1 MASLFQLRRGTT
13 AEKPTLAAG
22 EMYVNTTSQSLQVGI
37 DGATEVTLVKLN
49 SVNSGS
55 LNVSGDITLGG
66 TIIIGDSTSDNV
78 VFNADLSSSIIPNDN
93 NTYDLGSP
101 TKVYR
106 NVYATSITGA
116 IAATNGIISSSS
128 QITGFETTGRSIV
141 SSSTQITPL
150 LPIGVISGS
159 SQLSGT
165 TIATLTITNLTT
177 VNETASVVFSS
188 GSNTFGDAGNDIHR
202 FTGSVQIS
210 GSQTVTG
217 SITAT
222 SFIGAISASN
232 GVVSGSSQV
241 VGILSSLNTYT
252 GSNDTTN
259 TTQNNRLINLET
271 TSASVNSSVTNL
283 NSTTASAGI
292 RLTNLETTSASVN
305 SSITNI
311 NSFTS
316 SNANTSLNTYTASA
330 TIRLTNLETTSA
342 SIESRFTTLNTYTT
356 SVDQKFLTIAG
367 QSGSWTG
374 GGAPITSLNSYTAS
388 ISPWTASVDQKF
400 LTIAGQSGSWTGGGA
415 PITSLNNF
423 TASLNAWSSSVAT
436 TGSNT
441 FVGSQTITGP
451 LSATAGITGSIAA
464 TNNVVSG
471 SSQVTY
477 TGLSGIPANIISG
490 AAQITPLLPIGVVSG
505 SSQVIG
511 SSITTNTVSFN
522 GTSVALGSTGT
533 ILNLVSGS
541 SQITYTGLSGIP
553 ANIISGAA
561 QITPLLPIGTVS
573 GSSQIT
579 GFEVVASTSHTLISG
594 SSQVSYTGLSSI
606 PANIIS
612 GAAQITPLLPIGTL
626 SSSVQV
632 LGGTNIHSAS
642 AGDYQFNSIGVG
654 TAGSTV
660 AGEIRAT
667 ADITAY
673 YSSDIRLKEN
683 IQSIPN
689 ALDKVTQISGNTYD
703 WKAGFESIHSHTG
716 HDVGVIAQEIEKVL
730 PEVVTDRETG
740 YKAVQYEKIVPLL
753 IEAIKELSAKVNHL
767 EDKLNKQSE

>member
-66 TIIIGDSTSDNV
+66 TITIGDSTSDNV
-78 VFNADLSSSIIPNDN
+78 VFNADISSSIIPNDN
-93 NTYDLGSP
+93 NAYDLGSP

-116 IAATNGIISSSS
+116 IAATNGIISGSS
-128 QITGFETTGRSIV
+128 QVSYTGLSGIPANIVSGAIQVLGGTNIV
-141 SSSTQITPL
+141 SSSAQITPL

-165 TIATLTITNLTT
+165 TITNLTITNLTT

-210 GSQTVTG
+210 GSQTVIG

-259 TTQNNRLINLET
+259 TTQN
-271 TSASVNSSVTNL
+271 S
-283 NSTTASAGI
+283 

-305 SSITNI
+305 ISITNL
-311 NSFTS
+311 NSATS
-316 SNANTSLNTYTASA
+316 SAGSR
-330 TIRLTNLETTSA
+330 ITNLETTSA

-367 QSGSWTG
+367 QSGSWGSGSSIPTG
-374 GGAPITSLNSYTAS
+374 TVSGSSQLTAS
-388 ISPWTASVDQKF
+388 FDTRY
-400 LTIAGQSGSWTGGGA
+400 
-415 PITSLNNF
+415 LN
-423 TASLNAWSSSVAT
+423 
-436 TGSNT
+436 
-441 FVGSQTITGP
+441 
-451 LSATAGITGSIAA
+451 
-464 TNNVVSG
+464 TNGDNVVSG

-594 SSQVSYTGLSSI
+594 SSQVSYTGLSGI

-767 EDKLNKQSE
+767 EDKLNKQSEQDSII